1 MVRRNR
7 SHADLAE
14 SSVLALDL
22 NLERSIFLFLQA
34 ALYSSILHLMNT
46 NLPGLITNRLDRIR
60 RGDDPQLIARMAS
73 GWAILGNQQPD
84 GINGCCMLL
93 PDPVVPSIND
103 LNERDRS
110 AFMTDFICL
119 GDAVLAATGA
129 ERINYLILCNQ
140 VPELHGHA
148 IPRFNTEDSDAR
160 RLGPF
165 EAYDFAGAR
174 RADAEGRDVEL
185 IRQLRAELADATHP

>member
-1 MVRRNR
+1 MK
-7 SHADLAE
+7 ATPTGPIA
-14 SSVLALDL
+14 
-22 NLERSIFLFLQA
+22 
-34 ALYSSILHLMNT
+34 
-46 NLPGLITNRLDRIR
+46 NRLDRIR

-84 GINGCCMLL
+84 SINGCCMLL
-93 PDPVVPSIND
+93 PDPGASSVND
-103 LNERDRS
+103 LDEGARA
-110 AFMTDFICL
+110 AFMTDFVRL

-148 IPRFNTEDSDAR
+148 VPRFATEDPEAR
-160 RLGPF
+160 KLGPF

-174 RADAEGRDVEL
+174 RADAVGRDAEL
-185 IRQLRAELADATHP
+185 IGRLQAALAEAMHPGVSGS